1 MHETDALAESVAD
14 MRETLDLVRNLLAGV
29 REEHP
34 ALARIGDGIGAR
46 LATDARTDGSALG
59 PLAWE
64 PRSTQLR
71 DGIDD
76 VLRTQGNAVMLWR
89 THPQDAD
96 TATVTG
102 CLTK

>member
-76 VLRTQGNAVMLWR
+76 VLRALDAADATASPDEVRTQAR
-89 THPQDAD
+89 AAIH
-96 TATVTG
+96 
-102 CLTK
+102 